1 MTETASSGS
10 SGPKVRSDCMVTY
23 SASDARLAVDVETE
37 GDEASL
43 VSGVLEAAVRL
54 GVDTG
59 RILVQDCGA
68 KPWVAAA
75 RFEAAVRMILGDV
88 FPVLPKK
95 GDPVASERSMPR
107 RSRLYAPGN
116 MPRFIEKAAASCA
129 DGVILDL
136 EDSVAP
142 DRKAEARILTA
153 YALRETDFGRSE
165 IMVRINQGENALDDL
180 AWIVP
185 QPVQHILL
193 PKVENADQVAEL
205 RDQVETLME
214 LCGREPFPWLM
225 PIIESPEG
233 IFNARDIAQAVPE
246 MAALTLGLQDLT
258 AELGVRPTDH
268 GRESFVARSMVVMAA
283 RSAGLQ
289 PIDTVYADVK
299 DLDGLTRSIGE
310 AKELGFVGKGCIHPD
325 QVEPIN
331 RGFLPDRDLLV
342 KAMETVKA
350 MEAAEA
356 EGLGAVALG
365 SKMIDPPVAR
375 QARVLVDNA
384 IALGMIGADWRDA
397 DQS

>member
-1 MTETASSGS
+1 
-10 SGPKVRSDCMVTY
+10 
-23 SASDARLAVDVETE
+23 VDVETE

-54 GVDTG
+54 GVETG
-59 RILVQDCGA
+59 SIRVQDFGA

-75 RFEAAVRMILGDV
+75 RFEAAVRMVMGDV

-95 GDPVASERSMPR
+95 GDPSVSDGSRPR

-116 MPRFIEKAAASCA
+116 MPRFIEKAAGSGA

-142 DRKAEARILTA
+142 DRKLEARILTA
-153 YALRETDFGRSE
+153 YALREIDFGLSE

-180 AWIVP
+180 AWTVP

-193 PKVENADQVAEL
+193 PKVENADQVAEI

-299 DLDGLTRSIGE
+299 DMDGLTRSIEE

-331 RGFLPDRDLLV
+331 QGFLPDRDLLA
-342 KAMETVKA
+342 KAMEIVKA

-375 QARVLVDNA
+375 QARVMVDNA
-384 IALGMIGADWRDA
+384 IALGMIGADWRGA
-397 DQS
+397 D